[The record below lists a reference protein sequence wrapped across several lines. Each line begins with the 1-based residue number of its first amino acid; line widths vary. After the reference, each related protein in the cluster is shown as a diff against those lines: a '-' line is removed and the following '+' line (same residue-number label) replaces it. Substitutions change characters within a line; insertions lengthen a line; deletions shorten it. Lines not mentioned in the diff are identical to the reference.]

1 MKIIIKY
8 NQFKLYRRIIYLGAK
23 KMGYIGYVGV
33 DIQFARLKQA
43 DLDRGLVFI
52 EMYDL
57 PYTDLSAYEGIIITN
72 YVDEQFM
79 MDNRKYLENYLAQ
92 GGVVFSFAEMSMSW
106 LPNAPIWKRSSI
118 AIKDREIILSEPIHP
133 MFAGVDTYDL
143 NYRRGVKG
151 FFTRGYFEELPEG
164 AEVIVKD
171 ETNAP
176 IIYIDRKST
185 NGTLIVGSGTD
196 IYQVYR
202 YEESSAARLATQILE
217 AMRVEFHKRKGAA
230 Q

>member
-1 MKIIIKY
+1 
-8 NQFKLYRRIIYLGAK
+8 
-23 KMGYIGYVGV
+23 MGYIGYVGV

-43 DLDRGLVFI
+43 DLNRGLVFI

-79 MDNRKYLENYLAQ
+79 MDNRQYVENYLAQ

-106 LPNAPIWKRSSI
+106 LPNAPIWKRSPI
-118 AIKDREIILSEPIHP
+118 AIKDREIILSEPVHP

-171 ETNAP
+171 ETDAP

-202 YEESSAARLATQILE
+202 NEESSAARLATQILE
-217 AMRVEFHKRKGAA
+217 AMRTEFHERKGAA